1 LLIKDV
7 VGRYGGKV
15 RFASEDWGSS
25 ELATRFGIK
34 KYPVVFVGDVLV
46 AQPRDFGAF
55 GEKGG
60 KYAPWREPANQD
72 RFKRDLARVIDM
84 LLRGEAVEGATP
96 DGGEAAGAPSETAS
110 FPAVSLV
117 DLDGRTIGADE
128 LKGRVVV
135 VEIWATWCPPC
146 RSTLSWLGT
155 VRRKHGDGLAVVA
168 VSVQSPEEDVRA
180 FARASKLPVRF
191 VSGAPEIVD
200 RFGAITSVPV
210 LFVFDR
216 EGRTAAVFYGAPKD
230 LHARVEKVLAPLLK
244 R

>member
-60 KYAPWREPANQD
+60 KYDPWRDTDNQEK
-72 RFKRDLARVIDM
+72 FKHDLARTIDM
-84 LLRGEAVEGATP
+84 LLRGEAVEGA
-96 DGGEAAGAPSETAS
+96 AAESGDAPEVAS
-110 FPAVSLV
+110 LPSITLS
-117 DLDGRTIGADE
+117 DLDGKAVASDE
-128 LKGRVVV
+128 LAGQVVI

-146 RSTLSWLGT
+146 RSTLRWLGA
-155 VRRKHGDGLAVVA
+155 VERKYGDKVTTIGLAVE
-168 VSVQSPEEDVRA
+168 SPEAEVRK
-180 FARASKLPVRF
+180 FARESKLPVRIAMGTPD
-191 VSGAPEIVD
+191 VVD
-200 RFGAITSVPV
+200 RFGTFTSVPV

-216 EGRTAAVFYGAPKD
+216 EGRTAAVFHGAPKD
-230 LHARVEKVLAPLLK
+230 LHARVERTLAPLLK